1 MRCPCNCLLICK
13 ASSQRIACP
22 RYNTVKLRSMT
33 SFPSFRPNCK
43 RIINLAPSPP
53 APVSVPQ
60 VKEYSR
66 NMFLIAA
73 VYIFPFQ
80 MCSQVPGMCRVTCA
94 HCHDSF
100 LFNTLNNALARYYL
114 DKYASKVLDNALKEF
129 YCTENTELES
139 YVGPRC
145 PHCRKVSSVGPEFAR
160 TRWAI

>member
-1 MRCPCNCLLICK
+1 
-13 ASSQRIACP
+13 
-22 RYNTVKLRSMT
+22 
-33 SFPSFRPNCK
+33 
-43 RIINLAPSPP
+43 
-53 APVSVPQ
+53 
-60 VKEYSR
+60 
-66 NMFLIAA
+66 
-73 VYIFPFQ
+73 
-80 MCSQVPGMCRVTCA
+80 MCRVTCA